1 MRKLTKEQ
9 FIEKAI
15 EIHGNKYDYSKVNYI
30 DAKTKVCIVCPEHGD
45 FLQLPYNHLNGNG
58 CPSCARH
65 KWDTDSFIKKAMEV
79 HGDKYDYSKTEFKS
93 TREKVCIICPEHGEF
108 WQYPLSHLNGNG
120 CGKEKR
126 GVRENCWENRK
137 CPVCGKTFKERKKH
151 KKICCSEE
159 CRKIYVNEHMDEIN
173 RKRSETLK
181 ETFSK
186 KTKFDY
192 EKAYEKQKKT
202 CIERYGVDSFS
213 KTEMGREISRKNMTK
228 LRMEN
233 SETLKNEILIPK
245 YKELCENDGLE
256 LLEFRNRFDCTVMCK
271 KCGNIFVTRTLGY
284 LTEKNTTNRCKICN
298 PYLVVPNKNNEI
310 ENDFS
315 KFLEECDV
323 KFYRNYRGI
332 ISSMEIDF
340 YLPDYKIG
348 FEIDGIYWHS
358 EVYKNKMYHKEKT
371 HKYQENGVMLI
382 HIFEDEWRFN
392 KEICKS
398 RIKSIL
404 NMTETKLYARNCD
417 IRTVDKKSAIKF
429 LEENHI
435 QGNTVFKYAYGLYH
449 ENELVSLMTFGSL
462 RRNLG
467 QKSKEGHYEM
477 LRFCNKIGHN
487 VIGGASK
494 LLKHFINE
502 KKPKQIISYSDNRW
516 STGNLYD
523 KLGFTLERET
533 DPNYYY
539 VIGNKRVNRYS
550 LRKSILVEKY
560 GCPKEMSEHD
570 FCISKRWYRIYDCG
584 NKLWSIN
591 L

>member
-358 EVYKNKMYHKEKT
+358 E
-371 HKYQENGVMLI
+371 
-382 HIFEDEWRFN
+382 
-392 KEICKS
+392 
-398 RIKSIL
+398 
-404 NMTETKLYARNCD
+404 A
-417 IRTVDKKSAIKF
+417 
-429 LEENHI
+429 
-435 QGNTVFKYAYGLYH
+435 
-449 ENELVSLMTFGSL
+449 
-462 RRNLG
+462 
-467 QKSKEGHYEM
+467 
-477 LRFCNKIGHN
+477 
-487 VIGGASK
+487 
-494 LLKHFINE
+494 
-502 KKPKQIISYSDNRW
+502 
-516 STGNLYD
+516 
-523 KLGFTLERET
+523 
-533 DPNYYY
+533 
-539 VIGNKRVNRYS
+539 
-550 LRKSILVEKY
+550 
-560 GCPKEMSEHD
+560 
-570 FCISKRWYRIYDCG
+570 
-584 NKLWSIN
+584 
-591 L
+591 